1 MSTRFADVM
10 DNIISV
16 CDRESDMFEY
26 IDYKTTNNQRF
37 VVRAKH
43 ERVVNTDGDK
53 LSPYIENQSSEASYS
68 VKIKQKGG
76 RKARIAKVAVRYAY
90 ITI

>member
-1 MSTRFADVM
+1 M

-26 IDYKTTNNQRF
+26 INAKKTQNQRF

-43 ERVVNTDGDK
+43 ERIVSSEGEK
-53 LSPYIENQSSEASYS
+53 LTPYIENQSSEASYTANKRPKS
-68 VKIKQKGG
+68 SYCKSS
-76 RKARIAKVAVRYAY
+76 RSLC
-90 ITI
+90 